1 MAYRVAGACRTSG
14 GEGWWRLSGVS
25 EWALADRV
33 GMELLMGDTSEYTI
47 LNFPDVPCKPPD

>member
-1 MAYRVAGACRTSG
+1 MPVGHQVEKAGG
-14 GEGWWRLSGVS
+14 KLSGVS